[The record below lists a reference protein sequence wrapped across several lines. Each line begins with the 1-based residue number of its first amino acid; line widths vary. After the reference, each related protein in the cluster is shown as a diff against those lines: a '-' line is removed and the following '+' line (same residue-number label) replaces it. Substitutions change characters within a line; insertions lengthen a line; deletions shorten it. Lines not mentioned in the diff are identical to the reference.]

1 MIAEDHDLRP
11 PGTDALRRAAEVLDG
26 GFPVR
31 DVSVY
36 LAALLALDP
45 VTWEGLA
52 DVLESRRA
60 AART

>member
-1 MIAEDHDLRP
+1 
-11 PGTDALRRAAEVLDG
+11 LRRAAEVLDG